1 MQKRFIAI
9 DLGSNA
15 VRLSVAAS
23 LSSGE
28 LVRESSYRVP
38 LRLGEDVFS
47 TGSISAATERKMVSV
62 FLAFRYLI
70 QFFEPTAYRACATS
84 AMREALNGDYITQEI
99 LKKTGIR
106 LEIISGKEEAQ
117 FLFANRA
124 ERILHK
130 GSSLL
135 YVDVGGG
142 STEISLIVR
151 GIPLRSESFRIG
163 AVRYLK
169 GKVEDKEW
177 DRLREY
183 AKGLPVAQ
191 DTEFIGSGGNIEKL
205 CELASGN
212 DAFKALG
219 RKELKEVIDKLES
232 LSYEERIRQYK
243 LKPDRAD
250 VIVPAGK
257 IYYNIMKWLDLKE
270 IQVPKVG
277 VSDGILRSLAES
289 NHTAGEPRYI

>member
-47 TGSISAATERKMVSV
+47 TGSISSATERKMVSV

-70 QFFEPTAYRACATS
+70 QFLEPAAYRACATS

-183 AKGLPVAQ
+183 AKDLPVAQ

-205 CELASGN
+205 RELAIGN
-212 DAFKALG
+212 EADKSLG
-219 RKELKEVIDKLES
+219 RKELKDIIDRLES
-232 LSYEERIRQYK
+232 IPYEERIRKYG

-277 VSDGILRSLAES
+277 VSDGILRSLAEN
-289 NHTAGEPRYI
+289 NHIAGEPRYI

>member
-15 VRLSVAAS
+15 VRLTVAAT
-23 LSSGE
+23 LPSGE

-47 TGSISAATERKMVSV
+47 TGSISAPTEKKMVSV

-70 QFFEPTAYRACATS
+70 QFFEPVAYRACATS
-84 AMREALNGDYITQEI
+84 AMREARNGDYISQEI

-124 ERILHK
+124 EKILHK

-135 YVDVGGG
+135 YIDVGGG
-142 STEISLIVR
+142 SSELSLIVR

-163 AVRYLK
+163 AVRSLK
-169 GKVEDKEW
+169 GKVDEQEW
-177 DRLREY
+177 NRFREF
-183 AKGLPVAQ
+183 AEKLPVAP
-191 DTEFIGSGGNIEKL
+191 DTEIIGSGGNIEKL
-205 CELASGN
+205 RELALENNTDKS
-212 DAFKALG
+212 LG
-219 RKELKEVIDKLES
+219 RKELKDIIDKLECV
-232 LSYEERIRQYK
+232 SYEERICKYR

-257 IYYNIMKWLDLKE
+257 IYYSVMKWLNLKE
-270 IQVPKVG
+270 IQVPKIG
-277 VSDGILRSLAES
+277 VSDGILRSLAET
-289 NHTAGEPRYI
+289 NHFPSEPRYV

>member
-47 TGSISAATERKMVSV
+47 TGSISSATERKMVSV

-70 QFFEPTAYRACATS
+70 QFFEPAAYRACATS

-183 AKGLPVAQ
+183 AKDLPVAQ

-205 CELASGN
+205 RELAIGN
-212 DAFKALG
+212 EADKSLG
-219 RKELKEVIDKLES
+219 RKELKDIIDRLES
-232 LSYEERIRQYK
+232 IPYEERIRKYG